1 MFELLSRLFSRK
13 PQETDDPPAGSGI
26 VCADGHC
33 FNFAEHAHWQD
44 GLTHPDWKAALAW
57 HDALPD
63 TVRAAAWL
71 ALQRG
76 WLQWLRGALGLH
88 YRLYESET
96 ALMLTTQAERLARV
110 QLDYLDVTQRR
121 IRRALEELADHGMA
135 GKEILIA
142 FPDSEEYYRYLSAFH
157 ADDDLFAMSAGA
169 HLNEGCSHFAIHGG
183 ALEQLE
189 PTIVHEMTHSR
200 VTRLSLPLWLDEGI
214 AQSIEE
220 RFAPVYK
227 DPAITW
233 ERSQRQTTF
242 WTPDS
247 IQEFWNG
254 AAFQQLDKRQEMAY
268 DLAYSL
274 VKAMAQDWPRFKR
287 FVLTASNADGGSAA
301 ARDCFGV
308 DLGEY
313 VRLAL
318 QQSNGDWS
326 PRTSDAYQRP
336 HGPRLLP
343 AC

>member
-1 MFELLSRLFSRK
+1 MFELLSKLFSRG
-13 PQETDDPPAGSGI
+13 PRESADQPAGSGI
-26 VCADGHC
+26 VSVDGSR
-33 FNFAEHAHWQD
+33 FDFAEHAHWHD
-44 GLTHPDWKAALAW
+44 GIPYPDWSAVLAW
-57 HDALPD
+57 HNALPE
-63 TVRAAAWL
+63 VARGAAWL
-71 ALQRG
+71 DLQRG

-88 YRLYESET
+88 YRLYESDT
-96 ALMLTTQAERLARV
+96 ALMLTTQSERLARL

-135 GKEILIA
+135 GKEVLIA
-142 FPDSEEYYRYLSAFH
+142 FPDSDEYYRYLSAFY
-157 ADDDLFAMSAGA
+157 AEDDLFAMSAGV
-169 HLNEGCSHFAIHGG
+169 HLNPGCSHFAIHGS

-220 RFAPVYK
+220 RFAPGFR
-227 DPAITW
+227 DPAAAW
-233 ERSQRQTTF
+233 ERSQRQAVF
-242 WTPDS
+242 WTPES

-254 AAFQQLDKRQEMAY
+254 QAFQQLDKRQEMAY

-274 VKAMAQDWPRFKR
+274 VKAMAQDWPRFKA

-318 QQSNGDWS
+318 QQSGGDWS
-326 PRTSDAYQRP
+326 PRMNIVDQRP
-336 HGPRLLP
+336 HGPRLIP
-343 AC
+343 AR